1 MTVAVRF
8 TAASASGSF
17 ITLAAVALYALYWTV
32 RRAIRDELASLGGR
46 DDPPSVGPGT

>member
-1 MTVAVRF
+1 MDALTQLVLL
-8 TAASASGSF
+8 

-46 DDPPSVGPGT
+46 DDLPSGGPGR